1 MKFYNSLDY
10 IDGRSYIVVSNEI
23 VIEISE
29 SFIDMT
35 EYSLEELL
43 NKNVKELF
51 SILRIGPS
59 IEVKNV
65 DGEKE
70 YVLFTKSLDARF
82 VSIDVNED
90 TFETRYV
97 FYEKTNSRLNIKL
110 PAVEAL
116 LSHDVLGVAVFST
129 PDITLLKANQ
139 TYLNFFDK
147 PFNNRE
153 NSIGKKLHEI
163 ISGWTGSL
171 SENIWRNV
179 LIEQKPAYIDEYMF
193 EFERGVTYWE
203 ASLAPVFEK
212 GILKYCIE
220 ITTDITEKV
229 LNRKKLEE
237 QAKVIEQQNEQLT
250 MQANLLNFSREA
262 ILAWKLNGDIIY
274 WNKGAE
280 EKYGYSNE
288 EAIGY
293 NAHEL
298 LKTIFPI
305 DLNNIKSILL
315 REGLWSGE
323 IEHTRKDG
331 SKLIV
336 ETRFQ
341 LIVDEKGLQIILET
355 NRDIT
360 ERKKIEEEL
369 RIQNQI
375 IKQQKEQLE
384 IIIENIAEGLTVV
397 DKDGNYIMTNKK
409 ATDHIKKS
417 TSLDKVVDKVGDSLE
432 VGERYYTE
440 TGELISFEDF
450 PSVKIIRGKKVD
462 NQRIVMK
469 RGDNV
474 SYFNFN
480 ATPVFDDMGE
490 INLGIII
497 SSDVTEQVLYEKHIK
512 EQKELLEAILN
523 NMQESTVVIDKEGKY
538 IITNKIARE
547 RFSRAIDKIESV
559 YEVTDYYDLEGNKI
573 PLEETISY
581 SVKCG
586 KIVQNKAMTYKLNG
600 QEYYLIGSGTPIFDE
615 KGDFLYGVISINDVT
630 DFMKGQQYLKE
641 VQEKLLQ
648 AEREKNEAL
657 EKAME
662 MKDDFLS
669 VISHEF
675 RTPLNV
681 INTAIQTLNFVY
693 ADQMTDKIKDYMGT
707 IKQNTTRQ
715 LRLVNNL
722 LDITRA
728 NAGSI
733 KINKKNIDVVFL
745 TKAITESVYE
755 YASKKN
761 VKITFASKLAKKTI
775 GIDDE
780 KYERIILNLLSNAIK
795 FTPAGKSIAVS
806 MNSLKGNICVKV
818 KDNGIGIPQDKI
830 DVIFE
835 KFGQVDSSLSR
846 QAEGTG
852 IGLSLVKK
860 FAEALGG
867 SITVKSTLGKGAT
880 FIILLPDEMILEEQ
894 NEKPIVDFMNDNR
907 LVQITNVEFSDIYL

>member
-1 MKFYNSLDY
+1 MKFYDSFDC
-10 IDGRSYIVVSNEI
+10 IDGKSYIVVNNEI
-23 VIEISE
+23 ATEISQ

-35 EYSLEELL
+35 EYSMEELL
-43 NKNVKELF
+43 NKNINELF

-59 IEVKNV
+59 IEIKNV

-70 YVLFTKSLDARF
+70 YFLFTKSLDARF
-82 VSIDVNED
+82 VNITVNED
-90 TFETRYV
+90 TFKKVYV
-97 FYEKTNSRLNIKL
+97 FSEKKNLRLDVKL

-116 LSHDVLGVAVFST
+116 LSHDVLGIAIFSA
-129 PDITLLKANQ
+129 PDITLLRANQ
-139 TYLNFFDK
+139 TYLDFFDK
-147 PFNNRE
+147 PFNRRE
-153 NSIGKKLHEI
+153 NSIGKKMHEI
-163 ISGWTGSL
+163 ISGWIGSS
-171 SENIWRNV
+171 SEDIWRNV
-179 LIEQKPAYIDEYMF
+179 LLTEKPAYIDEYMF
-193 EFERGVTYWE
+193 KFERGVTYWE
-203 ASLAPVFEK
+203 VSLAPVFEN
-212 GILKYCIE
+212 GIFKYCIE

-237 QAKVIEQQNEQLT
+237 QAKVIEQQNEQLK

-262 ILAWKLNGDIIY
+262 ILAWRLDGDIIY

-280 EKYGYSNE
+280 EKYGYSKE

-293 NAHEL
+293 NGHEL

-305 DLNNIKSILL
+305 DINKIKSILL
-315 REGLWSGE
+315 REELWSGE

-341 LIVDEKGLQIILET
+341 LIVDEKGHQTILET

-360 ERKKIEEEL
+360 ERKRIEEEL

-384 IIIENIAEGLTVV
+384 IIVENISEGLTVV
-397 DKDGNYIMTNKK
+397 DKNGNYIMLNKK
-409 ATDHIKKS
+409 VAKYTKN
-417 TSLDKVVDKVGDSLE
+417 TTLLGRALEKVGESLE
-432 VGERYYTE
+432 AGETYYTE
-440 TGELISFEDF
+440 TGEIITLDDF
-450 PSVKIIRGKKVD
+450 PSMKVIRGEKVE
-462 NQRIVMK
+462 NQTVVVK
-469 RGDNV
+469 HGDNNI
-474 SYFNFN
+474 YFNFN
-480 ATPVFDDMGE
+480 ATPVFDEMGE
-490 INLGIII
+490 VRLGIII
-497 SSDVTEQVLYEKHIK
+497 CRDVTERVLYEKHIK
-512 EQKELLEAILN
+512 EQKEL
-523 NMQESTVVIDKEGKY
+523 
-538 IITNKIARE
+538 
-547 RFSRAIDKIESV
+547 
-559 YEVTDYYDLEGNKI
+559 
-573 PLEETISY
+573 
-581 SVKCG
+581 
-586 KIVQNKAMTYKLNG
+586 
-600 QEYYLIGSGTPIFDE
+600 
-615 KGDFLYGVISINDVT
+615 
-630 DFMKGQQYLKE
+630 
-641 VQEKLLQ
+641 
-648 AEREKNEAL
+648 L

-693 ADQMTDKIKDYMGT
+693 ADQMTDKIKDYMRT
-707 IKQNTTRQ
+707 IKQNTSRQ

-733 KINKKNIDVVFL
+733 KINKKNIDIVFL

-755 YASKKN
+755 YASRKK
-761 VKITFASKLAKKTI
+761 VRITFVSKLAKKTI

-795 FTPAGKSIAVS
+795 FTPAGKSIVVS

-830 DVIFE
+830 DIIFE

-860 FAEALGG
+860 FVEALGG
-867 SITVKSTLGKGAT
+867 SITVESTFGKGTT
-880 FIILLPDEMILEEQ
+880 FIILLPDEMALEEQ
-894 NEKPIVDFMNDNR
+894 NEKLMVDFMNDNR

>member
-1 MKFYNSLDY
+1 MKFYDSFDC
-10 IDGRSYIVVSNEI
+10 IDGKSYIVVNNEI
-23 VIEISE
+23 ATEISQ

-35 EYSLEELL
+35 EYSMEELL
-43 NKNVKELF
+43 NKNINELF

-59 IEVKNV
+59 IEIKNV

-70 YVLFTKSLDARF
+70 YFLFTKSLDARF
-82 VSIDVNED
+82 VNITVNED
-90 TFETRYV
+90 TFKKVYV
-97 FYEKTNSRLNIKL
+97 FSEKKNLRLDIKL

-116 LSHDVLGVAVFST
+116 LSHDVLGIAIFSA
-129 PDITLLKANQ
+129 PDITLLRANQ
-139 TYLNFFDK
+139 TYLDFFDK
-147 PFNNRE
+147 PFNRRE
-153 NSIGKKLHEI
+153 NSIGKKMHEI
-163 ISGWTGSL
+163 ISGWIGSS
-171 SENIWRNV
+171 SEDIWRNV
-179 LIEQKPAYIDEYMF
+179 LLTQKPAYIDEYMF
-193 EFERGVTYWE
+193 KFERGVTYWE
-203 ASLAPVFEK
+203 VSLAPVFEN
-212 GILKYCIE
+212 GIFKYCIE

-237 QAKVIEQQNEQLT
+237 QAKVIEQQNEQLK

-262 ILAWKLNGDIIY
+262 VLAWRLDGDIIY

-280 EKYGYSNE
+280 EKYGYSKE

-293 NAHEL
+293 NGHEL
-298 LKTIFPI
+298 LKTVFPI
-305 DLNNIKSILL
+305 DINNIKSILL
-315 REGLWSGE
+315 REELWSGE

-341 LIVDEKGLQIILET
+341 LIVDEKGHQTILET

-360 ERKKIEEEL
+360 ERKRIEEEL

-384 IIIENIAEGLTVV
+384 IIIENISEGLTVV
-397 DKDGNYIMTNKK
+397 DKNGNYIMLNKK
-409 ATDHIKKS
+409 VMKYTKNTTFLGKA
-417 TSLDKVVDKVGDSLE
+417 LEKVGESLE
-432 VGERYYTE
+432 AGETYYTE
-440 TGELISFEDF
+440 TGEIITLDDF
-450 PSVKIIRGKKVD
+450 PSMKVIRGEKVE
-462 NQRIVMK
+462 NQMVVIK
-469 RGDNV
+469 RGDNNL
-474 SYFNFN
+474 YFNFN

-490 INLGIII
+490 VRLGIII
-497 SSDVTEQVLYEKHIK
+497 CRDITERVLYEKHIK
-512 EQKELLEAILN
+512 EQKEL
-523 NMQESTVVIDKEGKY
+523 
-538 IITNKIARE
+538 
-547 RFSRAIDKIESV
+547 
-559 YEVTDYYDLEGNKI
+559 
-573 PLEETISY
+573 
-581 SVKCG
+581 
-586 KIVQNKAMTYKLNG
+586 
-600 QEYYLIGSGTPIFDE
+600 
-615 KGDFLYGVISINDVT
+615 
-630 DFMKGQQYLKE
+630 
-641 VQEKLLQ
+641 
-648 AEREKNEAL
+648 L

-681 INTAIQTLNFVY
+681 INTAIQTLNCVY
-693 ADQMTDKIKDYMGT
+693 ADQMTDKIKDYMRT
-707 IKQNTTRQ
+707 IKQNTSRQ

-733 KINKKNIDVVFL
+733 KINKKNIDIVFL

-755 YASKKN
+755 YASRKK
-761 VKITFASKLAKKTI
+761 VRITFVSKLAKKTI

-795 FTPAGKSIAVS
+795 FTPAGKSIVVS
-806 MNSLKGNICVKV
+806 INSLKGNICVKV

-830 DVIFE
+830 DIIFE

-860 FAEALGG
+860 FVEALGG
-867 SITVKSTLGKGAT
+867 SITAESTFGKGTT
-880 FIILLPDEMILEEQ
+880 FIILLPDEMVLEEQ

>member
-1 MKFYNSLDY
+1 MKFYDSFDC
-10 IDGRSYIVVSNEI
+10 IDGKSYIVVNNEI
-23 VIEISE
+23 ATEISQ

-35 EYSLEELL
+35 EYSKEELL
-43 NKNVKELF
+43 NKNINELF
-51 SILRIGPS
+51 SILKIGPS
-59 IEVKNV
+59 IEIENV

-70 YVLFTKSLDARF
+70 YFLFTKSLDARF
-82 VSIDVNED
+82 VNITVNED
-90 TFETRYV
+90 TFEKVYV
-97 FYEKTNSRLNIKL
+97 FCEKKNLRLDVKL

-116 LSHDVLGVAVFST
+116 LSHDVLGIAIFSA
-129 PDITLLKANQ
+129 PDITLLRANQ
-139 TYLNFFDK
+139 TYLDFFDK
-147 PFNNRE
+147 PFDRRE
-153 NSIGKKLHEI
+153 NSIGKKMHEI
-163 ISGWTGSL
+163 ISGWIGSS
-171 SENIWRNV
+171 SEDIWRNV
-179 LIEQKPAYIDEYMF
+179 LLTQKPAYIDEYMF
-193 EFERGVTYWE
+193 KFERGVTYWE
-203 ASLAPVFEK
+203 VSLAPVFEN
-212 GILKYCIE
+212 GIFKYCIE

-237 QAKVIEQQNEQLT
+237 QAKVIEQQNEQLK

-262 ILAWKLNGDIIY
+262 ILAWRLDGDIIY

-280 EKYGYSNE
+280 EKYGYSKE

-293 NAHEL
+293 NGHEL
-298 LKTIFPI
+298 LKTVFPI
-305 DLNNIKSILL
+305 DINNIKSILL
-315 REGLWSGE
+315 REELWSGE

-341 LIVDEKGLQIILET
+341 LIVDEKGFQTILET

-384 IIIENIAEGLTVV
+384 IIIENISEGLTVV
-397 DKDGNYIMTNKK
+397 DKNGNYIMLNKK
-409 ATDHIKKS
+409 VAKYTKN
-417 TSLDKVVDKVGDSLE
+417 TTLLGRALEKVGESLE
-432 VGERYYTE
+432 AGERYYTE
-440 TGELISFEDF
+440 TGEIITLDDF
-450 PSVKIIRGKKVD
+450 PSMKVIRGEKVE
-462 NQRIVMK
+462 NQMVVVK
-469 RGDNV
+469 HGDNNI
-474 SYFNFN
+474 YFNFN

-490 INLGIII
+490 VRLGIII
-497 SSDVTEQVLYEKHIK
+497 CRDVTERVLYEKHIK
-512 EQKELLEAILN
+512 EQKEL
-523 NMQESTVVIDKEGKY
+523 
-538 IITNKIARE
+538 
-547 RFSRAIDKIESV
+547 
-559 YEVTDYYDLEGNKI
+559 
-573 PLEETISY
+573 
-581 SVKCG
+581 
-586 KIVQNKAMTYKLNG
+586 
-600 QEYYLIGSGTPIFDE
+600 
-615 KGDFLYGVISINDVT
+615 
-630 DFMKGQQYLKE
+630 
-641 VQEKLLQ
+641 
-648 AEREKNEAL
+648 L

-693 ADQMTDKIKDYMGT
+693 ADQMTDKIKDYMRT
-707 IKQNTTRQ
+707 IKQNTSRQ

-733 KINKKNIDVVFL
+733 KINKKNIDIVFL

-755 YASKKN
+755 YASRKK
-761 VKITFASKLAKKTI
+761 VRITFVSKLAKKTI

-795 FTPAGKSIAVS
+795 FTPAGKSIVVS

-830 DVIFE
+830 DIIFE

-860 FAEALGG
+860 FVEALGG
-867 SITVKSTLGKGAT
+867 SITVESTFGKGTT
-880 FIILLPDEMILEEQ
+880 FIILLPDEMVLEEQ
-894 NEKPIVDFMNDNR
+894 NEKLMVDFMNDNR

>member
-1 MKFYNSLDY
+1 MKFYDSFDC
-10 IDGRSYIVVSNEI
+10 IDGKSYIVVNNEI
-23 VIEISE
+23 ATEISQ

-35 EYSLEELL
+35 EYSMEELL
-43 NKNVKELF
+43 NKNINELF

-59 IEVKNV
+59 IEIKNV

-70 YVLFTKSLDARF
+70 YFLFTKSLDARF
-82 VSIDVNED
+82 VNITVNED
-90 TFETRYV
+90 TFKKVYV
-97 FYEKTNSRLNIKL
+97 FSEKKNLRLDVKL

-116 LSHDVLGVAVFST
+116 LSHDVLGIAIFSA
-129 PDITLLKANQ
+129 PDITLLRANQ
-139 TYLNFFDK
+139 TYLDFFDK
-147 PFNNRE
+147 PFNRRE
-153 NSIGKKLHEI
+153 NSIGKKMHEI
-163 ISGWTGSL
+163 ISGWIGSS
-171 SENIWRNV
+171 SEDIWRNV
-179 LIEQKPAYIDEYMF
+179 LLTEKPAYIDEYMF
-193 EFERGVTYWE
+193 KFERGVTYWE
-203 ASLAPVFEK
+203 VSLAPVFEN
-212 GILKYCIE
+212 GIFKYCIE

-237 QAKVIEQQNEQLT
+237 QAKVIEQQNEQLK

-262 ILAWKLNGDIIY
+262 ILAWRLDGDIIY

-280 EKYGYSNE
+280 EKYGYSKE

-293 NAHEL
+293 NGHEL

-305 DLNNIKSILL
+305 DINKIKSILL
-315 REGLWSGE
+315 REELWSGE

-341 LIVDEKGLQIILET
+341 LIVDEKGHQTILET

-360 ERKKIEEEL
+360 ERKRIEEEL

-384 IIIENIAEGLTVV
+384 IIVENISEGLTVV
-397 DKDGNYIMTNKK
+397 DKNGNYIMLNKK
-409 ATDHIKKS
+409 VAKYTKH
-417 TSLDKVVDKVGDSLE
+417 TTLLGRALEKVGESLE
-432 VGERYYTE
+432 AGETYYTE
-440 TGELISFEDF
+440 TGEIITLDDF
-450 PSVKIIRGKKVD
+450 PSMKVIRGEKVE
-462 NQRIVMK
+462 NQTVVVK
-469 RGDNV
+469 HGDNNI
-474 SYFNFN
+474 YFNFN
-480 ATPVFDDMGE
+480 ATPVFDEMGE
-490 INLGIII
+490 VRLGIII
-497 SSDVTEQVLYEKHIK
+497 CRDVTERVLYEKHIK
-512 EQKELLEAILN
+512 EQKEL
-523 NMQESTVVIDKEGKY
+523 
-538 IITNKIARE
+538 
-547 RFSRAIDKIESV
+547 
-559 YEVTDYYDLEGNKI
+559 
-573 PLEETISY
+573 
-581 SVKCG
+581 
-586 KIVQNKAMTYKLNG
+586 
-600 QEYYLIGSGTPIFDE
+600 
-615 KGDFLYGVISINDVT
+615 
-630 DFMKGQQYLKE
+630 
-641 VQEKLLQ
+641 
-648 AEREKNEAL
+648 L

-693 ADQMTDKIKDYMGT
+693 ADQMTDKIKDYMRT
-707 IKQNTTRQ
+707 IKQNTSRQ

-733 KINKKNIDVVFL
+733 KINKKNIDIVFL

-755 YASKKN
+755 YASRKK
-761 VKITFASKLAKKTI
+761 VRITFVSKLAKKTI

-795 FTPAGKSIAVS
+795 FTPAGKSIVVS

-830 DVIFE
+830 DIIFE

-860 FAEALGG
+860 FVEALGG
-867 SITVKSTLGKGAT
+867 SITVESTFGKGTT
-880 FIILLPDEMILEEQ
+880 FIILLPDEMALEEQ
-894 NEKPIVDFMNDNR
+894 NEKLMVDFMNDNR

>member
-10 IDGRSYIVVSNEI
+10 INGKSYIVLNNEI
-23 VIEISE
+23 VSEISQ
-29 SFIDMT
+29 SFVEMT
-35 EYSLEELL
+35 EYSMEELL
-43 NKNVKELF
+43 SKSINELF
-51 SILRIGPS
+51 SILRIGPNVE
-59 IEVKNV
+59 IKNV
-65 DGEKE
+65 DEEKE
-70 YVLFTKSLDARF
+70 YFLFTKSLDARF
-82 VSIDVNED
+82 VSITVNED
-90 TFETRYV
+90 TFEKVYV
-97 FYEKTNSRLNIKL
+97 FSEKKNLRLDVKL

-116 LSHDVLGVAVFST
+116 LSHDVLGVAVFSA

-153 NSIGKKLHEI
+153 NSMGKKLHEI
-163 ISGWTGSL
+163 ISGWAGSS
-171 SENIWRNV
+171 SEDIWRNV
-179 LIEQKPAYIDEYMF
+179 LLNQKPAYIDEYMF

-203 ASLAPVFEK
+203 ASLAPVFES

-229 LNRKKLEE
+229 LNRKRLEE
-237 QAKVIEQQNEQLT
+237 QAKVIEQQNEQLK
-250 MQANLLNFSREA
+250 MQANLLNLSHEA
-262 ILAWKLNGDIIY
+262 ILALELNGRRIY

-280 EKYGYSNE
+280 EKYGYSSE

-293 NAHEL
+293 ISHEL
-298 LKTIFPI
+298 LKTVFPI
-305 DLNNIKSILL
+305 DLNSIKSTLL
-315 REGLWSGE
+315 REGLWRGE

-341 LIVDEKGLQIILET
+341 LIVDEKGHQIILET

-384 IIIENIAEGLTVV
+384 IIIENIAEGLTVI

-409 ATDHIKKS
+409 VAEYTKKS
-417 TSLDKVVDKVGDSLE
+417 TLLDKAVDKVGESLE
-432 VGERYYTE
+432 VGERYYSE
-440 TGELISFEDF
+440 TGKLISLEDF
-450 PSVKIIRGKKVD
+450 PSMKVMRGEKVENQMVVVKSGG
-462 NQRIVMK
+462 NTL
-469 RGDNV
+469 
-474 SYFNFN
+474 YFNFN

-490 INLGIII
+490 VRLGIII
-497 SSDVTEQVLYEKHIK
+497 NRDVTEQVLYEKHIK
-512 EQKELLEAILN
+512 EQKEL
-523 NMQESTVVIDKEGKY
+523 
-538 IITNKIARE
+538 
-547 RFSRAIDKIESV
+547 
-559 YEVTDYYDLEGNKI
+559 
-573 PLEETISY
+573 
-581 SVKCG
+581 
-586 KIVQNKAMTYKLNG
+586 
-600 QEYYLIGSGTPIFDE
+600 
-615 KGDFLYGVISINDVT
+615 
-630 DFMKGQQYLKE
+630 
-641 VQEKLLQ
+641 
-648 AEREKNEAL
+648 L

-681 INTAIQTLNFVY
+681 ITAAIQTLNFAY

-707 IKQNTTRQ
+707 IKQNTNRQ

-733 KINKKNIDVVFL
+733 KIHKKNIDVVFI

-755 YASKKN
+755 YASRKKVN
-761 VKITFASKLAKKTI
+761 LKFVSKLEKKTI

-795 FTPAGKSIAVS
+795 FTPAGKSIVVS
-806 MNSLKGNICVKV
+806 MNSKKGNICIKV
-818 KDNGIGIPQDKI
+818 KDDGIGIPQDKI
-830 DVIFE
+830 DLIFE
-835 KFGQVDSSLSR
+835 RFGQVDSSLSR

-860 FAEALGG
+860 FVEALGG
-867 SITVKSTLGKGAT
+867 SITVKSTLGEGAA
-880 FIILLPDEMILEEQ
+880 FIIMLPDEMVLEEQ
-894 NEKPIVDFMNDNR
+894 NEKSIVDFMNDNR

>member
-1 MKFYNSLDY
+1 MKFYDSFDC
-10 IDGRSYIVVSNEI
+10 IDGKSYIVVNNGI
-23 VIEISE
+23 ATEISQ

-35 EYSLEELL
+35 EYSMEELL
-43 NKNVKELF
+43 NKNINELF

-59 IEVKNV
+59 IEIKNV

-70 YVLFTKSLDARF
+70 YFLFTKSLDARF
-82 VSIDVNED
+82 VNITVNED
-90 TFETRYV
+90 TFEKVYV
-97 FYEKTNSRLNIKL
+97 FSEKKNLRLDVKL

-116 LSHDVLGVAVFST
+116 LSHDVLGIAIFSA
-129 PDITLLKANQ
+129 PDITLLRANQ
-139 TYLNFFDK
+139 TYLNFLDK
-147 PFNNRE
+147 PFNSRE
-153 NSIGKKLHEI
+153 NSIGKKMHEI
-163 ISGWTGSL
+163 ISGWIGSS
-171 SENIWRNV
+171 SEDIWRNV
-179 LIEQKPAYIDEYMF
+179 LLTQKPAYIDEYMF
-193 EFERGVTYWE
+193 KFERGVTYWE
-203 ASLAPVFEK
+203 VSLAPVFEN
-212 GILKYCIE
+212 GIFKYCIE

-237 QAKVIEQQNEQLT
+237 QAKIIEQQNEQLK

-262 ILAWKLNGDIIY
+262 ILAWKLDGDIIY
-274 WNKGAE
+274 WNKGAAE
-280 EKYGYSNE
+280 EYGYSKE
-288 EAIGY
+288 EAIGS
-293 NAHEL
+293 NGHEL
-298 LKTIFPI
+298 LKTVFPI

-315 REGLWSGE
+315 KEELWTGE

-341 LIVDEKGLQIILET
+341 LIVDEKGFQIILET

-384 IIIENIAEGLTVV
+384 IIVENISEGLTVV
-397 DKDGNYIMTNKK
+397 DKNGNYIMLNKK
-409 ATDHIKKS
+409 VAKYTKN
-417 TSLDKVVDKVGDSLE
+417 TTLLGRALEKVGELLE
-432 VGERYYTE
+432 AGETYYTE
-440 TGELISFEDF
+440 TGEIITLDDF
-450 PSVKIIRGKKVD
+450 PSMKVIRGEKVE
-462 NQRIVMK
+462 NQTVVVK
-469 RGDNV
+469 HGDNNI
-474 SYFNFN
+474 YFNFN

-490 INLGIII
+490 VRLGIII
-497 SSDVTEQVLYEKHIK
+497 CRDITERVLYEKHIK
-512 EQKELLEAILN
+512 EQKEL
-523 NMQESTVVIDKEGKY
+523 
-538 IITNKIARE
+538 
-547 RFSRAIDKIESV
+547 
-559 YEVTDYYDLEGNKI
+559 
-573 PLEETISY
+573 
-581 SVKCG
+581 
-586 KIVQNKAMTYKLNG
+586 
-600 QEYYLIGSGTPIFDE
+600 
-615 KGDFLYGVISINDVT
+615 
-630 DFMKGQQYLKE
+630 
-641 VQEKLLQ
+641 
-648 AEREKNEAL
+648 L

-681 INTAIQTLNFVY
+681 INTAIQTLNCVY
-693 ADQMTDKIKDYMGT
+693 ADQMTDKIKDYMRT
-707 IKQNTTRQ
+707 IKQNTSRQ

-733 KINKKNIDVVFL
+733 KINKKNIDIVFL

-755 YASKKN
+755 YASRKK
-761 VKITFASKLAKKTI
+761 VRITFVSKLAKKTI

-795 FTPAGKSIAVS
+795 FTPAGKSIVVS

-830 DVIFE
+830 DIIFE

-860 FAEALGG
+860 FVEALGG
-867 SITVKSTLGKGAT
+867 SITAESTFGKGTT
-880 FIILLPDEMILEEQ
+880 FIILLPDEMVLEEQ

>member
-1 MKFYNSLDY
+1 MKFYDSFDC
-10 IDGRSYIVVSNEI
+10 IDGKSYIVVNNEI
-23 VIEISE
+23 ATEISQ

-35 EYSLEELL
+35 EYSMEELL
-43 NKNVKELF
+43 NKNINELF

-59 IEVKNV
+59 IEIKNV

-70 YVLFTKSLDARF
+70 YFLFTKSLDARF
-82 VSIDVNED
+82 VNITVNED
-90 TFETRYV
+90 TFDKVYV
-97 FYEKTNSRLNIKL
+97 FSEKKNLRLDVKL

-116 LSHDVLGVAVFST
+116 LSHDVLGIAIFSA
-129 PDITLLKANQ
+129 PDITLLRANQ
-139 TYLNFFDK
+139 TYLDFFDK
-147 PFNNRE
+147 PFNRRE
-153 NSIGKKLHEI
+153 NSIGKKMHEI
-163 ISGWTGSL
+163 ISGWIGSS
-171 SENIWRNV
+171 SEDIWKNV
-179 LIEQKPAYIDEYMF
+179 LLTQKPAYIDEYMF
-193 EFERGVTYWE
+193 KFERGVTYWE
-203 ASLAPVFEK
+203 VSLAPVFEN
-212 GILKYCIE
+212 GIFKYCIE

-237 QAKVIEQQNEQLT
+237 QAKVIEQQNEQLK

-262 ILAWKLNGDIIY
+262 ILAWRLDGDIIY

-280 EKYGYSNE
+280 EKYGYSKE

-293 NAHEL
+293 NGHEL
-298 LKTIFPI
+298 LKTVFPI
-305 DLNNIKSILL
+305 DINKIKSILL
-315 REGLWSGE
+315 REELWSGE

-341 LIVDEKGLQIILET
+341 LIVDEKGHQTILET

-360 ERKKIEEEL
+360 ERKRIEEEL

-384 IIIENIAEGLTVV
+384 IIVENISEGLTVV
-397 DKDGNYIMTNKK
+397 DKNGNYIMLNKK
-409 ATDHIKKS
+409 VAKYTKD
-417 TSLDKVVDKVGDSLE
+417 TTLLGRALEKVGELLE
-432 VGERYYTE
+432 AGETYYTE
-440 TGELISFEDF
+440 TGEIITLDDF
-450 PSVKIIRGKKVD
+450 PSMKVIRGEKVE
-462 NQRIVMK
+462 NQTVVVK
-469 RGDNV
+469 HGDNNI
-474 SYFNFN
+474 YFNFN

-490 INLGIII
+490 VRLGIII
-497 SSDVTEQVLYEKHIK
+497 CRDITERVLYEKHIK
-512 EQKELLEAILN
+512 EQKEL
-523 NMQESTVVIDKEGKY
+523 
-538 IITNKIARE
+538 
-547 RFSRAIDKIESV
+547 
-559 YEVTDYYDLEGNKI
+559 
-573 PLEETISY
+573 
-581 SVKCG
+581 
-586 KIVQNKAMTYKLNG
+586 
-600 QEYYLIGSGTPIFDE
+600 
-615 KGDFLYGVISINDVT
+615 
-630 DFMKGQQYLKE
+630 
-641 VQEKLLQ
+641 
-648 AEREKNEAL
+648 L

-681 INTAIQTLNFVY
+681 INTAIQTLNCVY
-693 ADQMTDKIKDYMGT
+693 ADQMTDKIKDYMRT
-707 IKQNTTRQ
+707 IKQNTSRQ

-755 YASKKN
+755 YASRKK
-761 VKITFASKLAKKTI
+761 VRITFVSKLAKKTI

-795 FTPAGKSIAVS
+795 FTPAGKSIVVS

-830 DVIFE
+830 DIIFE

-860 FAEALGG
+860 FVEALGG
-867 SITVKSTLGKGAT
+867 SITVESTFGKGST
-880 FIILLPDEMILEEQ
+880 FMILLPDEMVLVEQ
-894 NEKPIVDFMNDNR
+894 NEKPMVDFMNDNR

>member
-1 MKFYNSLDY
+1 MKLHNSLDC
-10 IDGRSYIVVSNEI
+10 IDGKSYMVVNNEI
-23 VIEISE
+23 VTEISQ

-35 EYSLEELL
+35 EYLMEELL
-43 NKNVKELF
+43 NKNISELF
-51 SILRIGPS
+51 SILRIGPN
-59 IEVKNV
+59 IDIKNI
-65 DGEKE
+65 DEEKE
-70 YVLFTKSLDARF
+70 YFLFTKSLDARF
-82 VSIDVNED
+82 VNITVNED
-90 TFETRYV
+90 TFEMVYV
-97 FYEKTNSRLNIKL
+97 FSEKKNLRLDVKL

-116 LSHDVLGVAVFST
+116 LSHDVLGIAVFSA
-129 PDITLLKANQ
+129 PDITLLRANQ

-153 NSIGKKLHEI
+153 NSIGKKIHEI
-163 ISGWTGSL
+163 ISGWIGSS
-171 SENIWRNV
+171 SENIWRN
-179 LIEQKPAYIDEYMF
+179 LLTEQKPVYIDEYMF

-237 QAKVIEQQNEQLT
+237 QAKIIEQQNEQLT

-298 LKTIFPI
+298 LKTVFPI

-315 REGLWSGE
+315 REGLWRGE

-341 LIVDEKGLQIILET
+341 LIVEEKGLQIILET

-397 DKDGNYIMTNKK
+397 DKYGNYIMVNKK
-409 ATDHIKKS
+409 IKEYTKNAVF
-417 TSLDKVVDKVGDSLE
+417 LGKAVEKVVESLE
-432 VGERYYTE
+432 VSERYYTE
-440 TGELISFEDF
+440 TGELITLDDF
-450 PSVKIIRGKKVD
+450 PSMKVIRGEKIE
-462 NQRIVMK
+462 NQMVIIK
-469 RGDNV
+469 RGDND

-480 ATPVFDDMGE
+480 ATPVFDDMGKVR
-490 INLGIII
+490 LGIII
-497 SSDVTEQVLYEKHIK
+497 SRDVTERVLYEKRIK
-512 EQKELLEAILN
+512 EQKEL
-523 NMQESTVVIDKEGKY
+523 
-538 IITNKIARE
+538 
-547 RFSRAIDKIESV
+547 
-559 YEVTDYYDLEGNKI
+559 
-573 PLEETISY
+573 
-581 SVKCG
+581 
-586 KIVQNKAMTYKLNG
+586 
-600 QEYYLIGSGTPIFDE
+600 
-615 KGDFLYGVISINDVT
+615 
-630 DFMKGQQYLKE
+630 
-641 VQEKLLQ
+641 
-648 AEREKNEAL
+648 L

-681 INTAIQTLNFVY
+681 INTAIQTLNSVY
-693 ADQMTDKIKDYMGT
+693 ADQMTDKVKDYMGT
-707 IKQNTTRQ
+707 IKQNTNRQ

-733 KINKKNIDVVFL
+733 KMNKKNIDIVFL

-755 YASKKN
+755 YASRKK
-761 VKITFASKLAKKTI
+761 VRITFASKIAKKTI

-795 FTPAGKSIAVS
+795 FTPAGKSIVVS
-806 MNSLKGNICVKV
+806 MSSVKGNICIKV
-818 KDNGIGIPQDKI
+818 KDDGIGIPQDKM

-835 KFGQVDSSLSR
+835 RFGQVDSSLSR

-860 FAEALGG
+860 FVEALEG
-867 SITVKSTLGKGAT
+867 SITVKSALGKGVT
-880 FIILLPDEMILEEQ
+880 FIIQLPDEMVLEEQ
-894 NEKPIVDFMNDNR
+894 NEKPMVDFMDDNR